1 MSAGYD
7 NDGTLLL
14 DSRNL
19 RGMTQQGIWIVMFY
33 SYSVVIK
40 RTPRVPKP
48 RISRGNA
55 YSLLTWSNEIY
66 CTERSLVVMFE
77 QTCSNFDR
85 NQVYKLQ
92 VFAYEIP
99 TQAALSP
106 A

>member
-1 MSAGYD
+1 MRGQVSAGYD

-40 RTPRVPKP
+40 RTPRTPTPPNLIWKHLNLSTWFDE
-48 RISRGNA
+48 IS
-55 YSLLTWSNEIY
+55 

-85 NQVYKLQ
+85 NQVYKL
-92 VFAYEIP
+92 
-99 TQAALSP
+99 
-106 A
+106 